1 MLDALTNTPPAT
13 VAPIPADGVPEVLG
27 NIARD
32 LQGQVLRYR
41 WFGVWWWPIKVLLL
55 GAGYG
60 PNLPML
66 RHYMD
71 PEAVAALPRP
81 LTPGQVLAEGLA
93 YYQYAARLA
102 RHQEWVETPD
112 GDMIRIYD
120 ADIET

>member
-1 MLDALTNTPPAT
+1 MLNALTNNPPAP
-13 VAPIPADGVPEVLG
+13 APITPEGIPQVLG

-41 WFGVWWWPIKVLLL
+41 WFGAWWWPIKVLLL

-71 PEAVAALPRP
+71 PEAVATLPRP
-81 LTPGQVLAEGLA
+81 LEPGQVLAQGLA
-93 YYQYAARLA
+93 HYQFAARFA
-102 RHQEWVETPD
+102 RHQDWVETPD
-112 GDMIRIYD
+112 GDMIKIYD